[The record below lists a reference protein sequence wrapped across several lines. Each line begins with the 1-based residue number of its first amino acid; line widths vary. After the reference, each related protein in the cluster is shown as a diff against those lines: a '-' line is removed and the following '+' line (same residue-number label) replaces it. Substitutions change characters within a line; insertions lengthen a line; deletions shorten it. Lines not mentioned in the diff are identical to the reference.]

1 MAILA
6 TLVASVILGQ
16 DRSFPVGKVNL
27 SGATEVTGDPFKL
40 QEPAGPC
47 SVLIFLSHDC
57 PIANRYAPE
66 IKRIYN
72 EYIEKKIP
80 FYRVYLGSAEHYAD
94 TAVKHGNDYGLEFPI
109 VLDPNKKLVEA
120 LNISVTPEVAVISK
134 DYKLLYRGRI
144 DDQVDPVLDGCH
156 RTAEVLVELDIG
168 VATDLRHAQ
177 SAAVPGS
184 VVDDPIVLV
193 VLHWFDINA
202 AFTGGVGH
210 LIVAVHEVLR

>member
-144 DDQVDPVLDGCH
+144 DDQNIEHGRVKEGY
-156 RTAEVLVELDIG
+156 RR
-168 VATDLRHAQ
+168 DLRVALDEILAGKPV
-177 SAAVPGS
+177 SERATAAVGCFIPR
-184 VVDDPIVLV
+184 D
-193 VLHWFDINA
+193 
-202 AFTGGVGH
+202 
-210 LIVAVHEVLR
+210 